1 MLGDTAESMGV
12 VSNTS
17 PNQSSQGG
25 TISGKAVAVPP
36 SQAGESLHGL
46 W

>member
-1 MLGDTAESMGV
+1 MLGDAAEGMGE

-36 SQAGESLHGL
+36 SQAGESLHDPR
-46 W
+46 